1 MYEFTGRASRVLEI
15 AREFAI
21 ENNYSFIGTEHILY
35 GLVAEGEGLAC
46 KILTSQGLTKEYVEG
61 EILKIDGIMNTLDSE
76 PELTPRA
83 KRIIE
88 NSSRESKRMGQ
99 NYVGTEH
106 ILLSLMREID
116 SVAVRI
122 LIDAN
127 IDPQRIFAEILKL
140 LSEDSPFSLY
150 NDESN
155 EKNMGA
161 NNTPTLNQYGKDL
174 TALASEGKV
183 DPVIGR
189 SSEIQRII
197 EILSRR
203 TKNNHV
209 LIG

>member
-155 EKNMGA
+155 EKIWEQIIPLHLINME
-161 NNTPTLNQYGKDL
+161 K
-174 TALASEGKV
+174 
-183 DPVIGR
+183 I
-189 SSEIQRII
+189 
-197 EILSRR
+197 
-203 TKNNHV
+203 
-209 LIG
+209 